1 MESRKQ
7 SIQHRTEMKGI
18 PRKTVTGNRS
28 TSGQQTWSRRTEGW
42 GRGAP
47 RKGNTTTKSNDR
59 FPDKFDLVKIR
70 EDLAMGTEKG
80 KQKKK

>member
-7 SIQHRTEMKGI
+7 SIQHRIEMKGI
-18 PRKTVTGNRS
+18 PRKTVKGNRS
-28 TSGQQTWSRRTEGW
+28 ASVQQTWSWRTEGW

-47 RKGNTTTKSNDR
+47 RKGSTKTKSNDR

-70 EDLAMGTEKG
+70 EEI
-80 KQKKK
+80 